1 MKVRIPSGP
10 HMASSADLTTYLSCV
25 KRFTHEDSDE
35 VRREVEE
42 FGRVTALN
50 GLAPHFLEEMHALAI
65 AELSKN
71 GQELSRGAI
80 EAARRVFAHALFS
93 YAEVIQRQNGPI
105 FPIGAP
111 RGAWL
116 GLHPEES
123 QERLRLALAA
133 SGMASWRWD
142 LGSKTFEGDERFE
155 SLFGWDMRTDAGTR
169 ACTDEDFLAAVH
181 PQDLGKVVEA
191 IFTLLTSNEDFNLEY
206 RLLVNGATRHVSSQA
221 IVKRGQNGVAEQMF
235 GVCLDISERK
245 SLIADFEVISHMD
258 ALTGVLNRRGLER
271 AMTTEIQ
278 RRKRHG
284 GEMHAL
290 FLDLDDFKRLN
301 DVYGT
306 ATGDAVLITVARL
319 LTDCVRVTDHIARVN
334 SDDFLVM
341 LPNTRRAEARMVA
354 EKIHEALRNAVVT
367 ERYPQ
372 LRINASGGLVS
383 AGLESESTSD
393 LLIRVERSL
402 ARAKRLGKGQVWVDN
417 ALFQSEATASVS
429 WEQLAREISDPSTY
443 FSVKQPIMDLRTD
456 ALYGYEVLA
465 RNVSSTLA
473 NPEDFLNFAMDA
485 GLARQVDLNAYSS
498 CSALCAE
505 IPVEL
510 SCHLNILPSTMMNT
524 PIDELMAKLPPKGSR
539 RRFCIEISEKETIG
553 DAAKLLK
560 FVDEMRAAGVR
571 VAMDD
576 IGFGRSCLEA
586 LIMLEPE
593 VVKIDRVMV
602 DKFADDPGR
611 RRILERMLRV
621 ISTWGAVTVAEGIER
636 EVDLE
641 ALREMGV
648 PYGQGYL
655 LGRPA

>member
-1 MKVRIPSGP
+1 
-10 HMASSADLTTYLSCV
+10 MASTANLNTYLSCV
-25 KRFTHEDSDE
+25 QGFTHEDSVDAQ
-35 VRREVEE
+35 RGAEE
-42 FGRVTALN
+42 LGRVMALE
-50 GLAPHFLEEMHALAI
+50 GMAPHFLEEMHAEAI
-65 AELSKN
+65 RELTEN
-71 GQELSRGAI
+71 GKPPSPDAI
-80 EAARRVFAHALFS
+80 EAARRVFAQALFA
-93 YAEVIQRQNGPI
+93 YAEVIQHQNGPI

-133 SGMASWRWD
+133 SGLASWRWD
-142 LGSKTFEGDERFE
+142 MRTKTFEGDERFQA
-155 SLFGWDMRTDAGTR
+155 LFGWEMPREVGAR
-169 ACTDEDFLAAVH
+169 PRTDEDFLAAVH
-181 PQDLGKVVEA
+181 PQDLGKVVGS
-191 IFTLLTSNEDFNLEY
+191 IFKLLAQNEHFDLEY
-206 RLLVNGATRHVSSQA
+206 RLLVDGKTLHVSSQA
-221 IVKRGQNGVAEQMF
+221 IVKRGPNGVAEQMF

-245 SLIADFEVISHMD
+245 SLIADFELISHMD
-258 ALTGVLNRRGLER
+258 PLTGVLNRRGLER
-271 AMTTEIQ
+271 AMVTESQ

-354 EKIHEALRNAVVT
+354 VKIHEALRQAVVT
-367 ERYPQ
+367 EHYPQ

-383 AGLESESTSD
+383 AGLESESASD

-417 ALFQSEATASVS
+417 ALFQSEAAASVS
-429 WEQLAREISDPSTY
+429 WEQLAREISDPTTY
-443 FSVKQPIMDLRTD
+443 YSVKQPIMDLRTD

-485 GLARQVDLNAYSS
+485 GLARQVDLNAYSA
-498 CSALCAE
+498 CSALCNE
-505 IPVEL
+505 IPSEL
-510 SCHLNILPSTMMNT
+510 SCHLNILPSTLMST
-524 PIDELMAKLPPKGSR
+524 PIAELMAKLPQKGSR

-553 DAAKLLK
+553 DAGKMLK

-593 VVKIDRVMV
+593 VVKIDRIMV
-602 DKFADDPGR
+602 DKFSDDVGR

-636 EVDLE
+636 EEDLE

>member
-1 MKVRIPSGP
+1 
-10 HMASSADLTTYLSCV
+10 MASSTDVRTYLSCV
-25 KRFTHEDSDE
+25 QGFTHRDSDE
-35 VRREVEE
+35 ARRGAEE
-42 FGRVTALN
+42 LGRSIALE
-50 GLAPHFLEEMHALAI
+50 GEAPHFLEEMHAMAI
-65 AELSKN
+65 RELEKE
-71 GQELSRGAI
+71 GQRPSPEAI
-80 EAARRVFAHALFS
+80 EAARRVFAQALFA

-133 SGMASWRWD
+133 SGMATWRWD
-142 LGSKTFEGDERFE
+142 LSTKHFEGDERFV
-155 SLFGWDMRTDAGTR
+155 SLFGWERAGDASSR
-169 ACTDEDFLAAVH
+169 PRTDEDFLAAVH

-191 IFTLLTSNEDFNLEY
+191 IFGLLAHNAPFDLEF
-206 RLLVNGATRHVSSQA
+206 RLLVADRTLHVSSQA
-221 IVKRGQNGVAEQMF
+221 IVKRGANGVAEQMF

-245 SLIADFEVISHMD
+245 SLIADFELISHMD
-258 ALTGVLNRRGLER
+258 PLTGVLNRRGLER
-271 AMTTEIQ
+271 AMISETQ

-354 EKIHEALRNAVVT
+354 EKIHAALRGAVVT

-429 WEQLAREISDPSTY
+429 WEQLAREISDPST
-443 FSVKQPIMDLRTD
+443 FFAVKQPIMDLRTD
-456 ALYGYEVLA
+456 ALYGYEVLS
-465 RNVSSTLA
+465 RNLSSTLA

-485 GLARQVDLNAYSS
+485 GLARQVDLNAYSA
-498 CSALCAE
+498 CSALCNE
-505 IPVEL
+505 ISTEL
-510 SCHLNILPSTMMNT
+510 SCHLNILPSTLMNT
-524 PIDELMAKLPPKGSR
+524 PIEELMAKLPPKGSR

-553 DAAKLLK
+553 DADKLLK
-560 FVDEMRAAGVR
+560 YVNQMRSAGVR

-586 LIMLEPE
+586 LVMLEPE
-593 VVKIDRVMV
+593 VVKIDRRMV
-602 DKFADDPGR
+602 DKFSDDPGR
-611 RRILERMLRV
+611 RRMLERMLRV

-636 EVDLE
+636 EEDLQ

-648 PYGQGYL
+648 PYGQGFL

>member
-1 MKVRIPSGP
+1 
-10 HMASSADLTTYLSCV
+10 MASAADLRTYLSCV
-25 KRFTHEDSDE
+25 KEFAQEDLD
-35 VRREVEE
+35 VARRSAEE
-42 FGRVTALN
+42 LGRDIAHQ
-50 GLAPHFLEEMHALAI
+50 GQAPHFLEEMHALAI
-65 AELSKN
+65 RELSKN
-71 GQELSRGAI
+71 GVAPSNEEI
-80 EAARRVFAHALFS
+80 EAARRVFAQALFA
-93 YAEVIQRQNGPI
+93 YAEVVQLQNGPI

-111 RGAWL
+111 DGAWL

-133 SGMASWRWD
+133 SGLASWRWD
-142 LGSKTFEGDERFE
+142 LQSKRFEGDERFLT
-155 SLFGWDMRTDAGTR
+155 LFGWNFDPKEQLR
-169 ACTDEDFLAAVH
+169 TDEDFLAAVH

-191 IFTLLTSNEDFNLEY
+191 IFKLLAHNAPFDLEY
-206 RLLVNGATRHVSSQA
+206 RLLANGQTLHVSSRA
-221 IVKRGQNGVAEQMF
+221 IVKRNNAGVAEQMF
-235 GVCLDISERK
+235 GVSLDITERK
-245 SLIADFEVISHMD
+245 ALIADFELISHMD
-258 ALTGVLNRRGLER
+258 PLTGVLNRRGLDR
-271 AMTTEIQ
+271 AMVTESQ

-334 SDDFLVM
+334 SDDFLVI

-354 EKIHEALRNAVVT
+354 MKIHEALRQAVVT

-417 ALFQSEATASVS
+417 ALFQSEAAASVS
-429 WEQLAREISDPSTY
+429 WEQLAREISDPTTY

-485 GLARQVDLNAYSS
+485 GLARQVDLNAYSA
-498 CSALCAE
+498 CSALCNE
-505 IPVEL
+505 IPSEL
-510 SCHLNILPSTMMNT
+510 SCHLNILPSTLMST
-524 PIDELMAKLPPKGSR
+524 PIAELMAKLPPKGSR

-553 DAAKLLK
+553 DAGKMLK
-560 FVDEMRAAGVR
+560 YVDEMRAAGVR

-593 VVKIDRVMV
+593 VVKIDRIMV
-602 DKFADDPGR
+602 DKFSDDLGR

-636 EVDLE
+636 EEDLE

>member
-1 MKVRIPSGP
+1 
-10 HMASSADLTTYLSCV
+10 MASTADLRTYLSCV
-25 KRFTHEDSDE
+25 QGFTREDPDGA
-35 VRREVEE
+35 RRDAMEI
-42 FGRVTALN
+42 GRHMAME
-50 GLAPHFLEEMHALAI
+50 GLAPHFLEEMHALAMQ
-65 AELSKN
+65 ELSKD
-71 GQELSRGAI
+71 GRTPPPEAI
-80 EAARRVFAHALFS
+80 EAARRVFAQALFA
-93 YAEVIQRQNGPI
+93 YAEVIQHQNGPI
-105 FPIGAP
+105 FPVGAP
-111 RGAWL
+111 SGAWL

-133 SGMASWRWD
+133 SGLASWRWD
-142 LGSKTFEGDERFE
+142 LRTKEFEGDERFQ
-155 SLFGWDMRTDAGTR
+155 SLFGWSDATVDETGSPR
-169 ACTDEDFLAAVH
+169 RRTDEDFLVAVH
-181 PQDLGKVVEA
+181 PQDLGKVVSA
-191 IFTLLTSNEDFNLEY
+191 IFKLLARNEPYDVEY
-206 RLLVNGATRHVSSQA
+206 RLLVGGKTLHVSSQA
-221 IVKRGQNGVAEQMF
+221 IVKRGADGVAEQMF
-235 GVCLDISERK
+235 GVCLDVTMRK
-245 SLIADFEVISHMD
+245 SLLADFEMISHMD
-258 ALTGVLNRRGLER
+258 PLTGVLNRRGLER
-271 AMTTEIQ
+271 AMTTETQ
-278 RRKRHG
+278 RRRRHG

-334 SDDFLVM
+334 GDDFLIM

-354 EKIHEALRNAVVT
+354 EKIHDALRKAVVT
-367 ERYPQ
+367 ERFPQ

-417 ALFQSEATASVS
+417 ALFQSEAAAVVS
-429 WEQLAREISDPSTY
+429 WEQLAREISDPTTF

-456 ALYGYEVLA
+456 ALYGYEILS

-485 GLARQVDLNAYSS
+485 GLAQQVDLNAYAS
-498 CSALCAE
+498 CASLCHE
-505 IPVEL
+505 IAPEL

-524 PIDELMAKLPPKGSR
+524 PIADLMAKLPARGSR

-553 DAAKLLK
+553 DSGKLLT
-560 FVDEMRAAGVR
+560 FVDQMRAAGVR

-593 VVKIDRVMV
+593 VVKIDRRMV

-611 RRILERMLRV
+611 RRVLERMLRV
-621 ISTWGAVTVAEGIER
+621 ISTWGAVAVAEGIER

-641 ALREMGV
+641 ALRELGV
-648 PYGQGYL
+648 PYGQGFL

>member
-1 MKVRIPSGP
+1 
-10 HMASSADLTTYLSCV
+10 MASSADLSTYLSCV
-25 KRFTHEDSDE
+25 QGFTRDDSDE
-35 VRREVEE
+35 ARRGAEE
-42 FGRVTALN
+42 LGRVLAQS
-50 GLAPHFLEEMHALAI
+50 GLAPHFLEEMHAMAI
-65 AELSKN
+65 
-71 GQELSRGAI
+71 QELSRNGQTPPPTAI
-80 EAARRVFAHALFS
+80 QAARRVFAQALFA
-93 YAEVIQRQNGPI
+93 YAEVVQRQNGPI

-142 LGSKTFEGDERFE
+142 LGSKVFEGDERFL
-155 SLFGWDMRTDAGTR
+155 SLFGWSQTQNGDAKPRTDEA
-169 ACTDEDFLAAVH
+169 FLATVH

-191 IFTLLTSNEDFNLEY
+191 IFGLLAHNTPLDLEY
-206 RLLVNGATRHVSSQA
+206 RLLVAGETRHVTSQA
-221 IVKRGQNGVAEQMF
+221 IVKRGPNGVAEQMF
-235 GVCLDISERK
+235 GVCLDITARK
-245 SLIADFEVISHMD
+245 SLIADFEIISHMD
-258 ALTGVLNRRGLER
+258 PLTGVLNRRGLER
-271 AMTTEIQ
+271 AMTTETQ

-334 SDDFLVM
+334 GDDFLVM

-354 EKIHEALRNAVVT
+354 EKIHEALRRAVVT

-417 ALFQSEATASVS
+417 ALFQSEAAAAVS
-429 WEQLAREISDPSTY
+429 WEQLAREISDPST
-443 FSVKQPIMDLRTD
+443 FFAVKQPIMDLRTD
-456 ALYGYEVLA
+456 ALYGYELLS

-485 GLARQVDLNAYSS
+485 GLAHQVDLNAFGS
-498 CSALCAE
+498 CVRLCNE
-505 IPVEL
+505 ISPEL
-510 SCHLNILPSTMMNT
+510 SCHLNILPSTLFNT
-524 PIDELMAKLPPKGSR
+524 PVEELMNQLPKKGSR

-553 DAAKLLK
+553 DAGKMLVM
-560 FVDEMRAAGVR
+560 VDRMRAAGVR

-593 VVKIDRVMV
+593 VVKIDRRMV

-611 RRILERMLRV
+611 RRVLERMLRV
-621 ISTWGAVTVAEGIER
+621 VSTWGAVTVAEGIER

-641 ALREMGV
+641 VLREMGV